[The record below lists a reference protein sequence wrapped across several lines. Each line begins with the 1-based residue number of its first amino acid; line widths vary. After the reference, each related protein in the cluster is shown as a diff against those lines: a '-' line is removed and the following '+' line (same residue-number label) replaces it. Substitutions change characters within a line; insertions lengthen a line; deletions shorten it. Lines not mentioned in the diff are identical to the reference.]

1 MRAAEEKKAV
11 DIKVLD
17 LRPVTSFADYF
28 IICTGNNQR
37 QVQAICDEVE
47 RSMRDLGDRAISV
60 EGYDNGEWVL
70 MDYGDMLVHIFSPQ
84 ARSYYE
90 LDRLWRDAIDVEIP
104 AATKVKA

>member
-47 RSMRDLGDRAISV
+47 RSMRERGDRAISV

-84 ARSYYE
+84 SRSYYE
-90 LDRLWRDAIDVEIP
+90 LDRLWRDAIDVQIP
-104 AATKVKA
+104 AATKA

>member
-1 MRAAEEKKAV
+1 MRAAEEKKASDV
-11 DIKVLD
+11 KVLD

-47 RSMRDLGDRAISV
+47 RAMRDRGDRAISV
-60 EGYDNGEWVL
+60 EGYDNAEWIL

-90 LDRLWRDAIDVEIP
+90 LDRLWRDAVDVEIP
-104 AATKVKA
+104 AATKA